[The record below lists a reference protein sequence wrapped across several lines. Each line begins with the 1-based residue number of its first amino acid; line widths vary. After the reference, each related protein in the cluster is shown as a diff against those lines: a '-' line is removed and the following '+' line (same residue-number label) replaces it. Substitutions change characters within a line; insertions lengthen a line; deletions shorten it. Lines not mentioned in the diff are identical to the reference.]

1 MNGHPD
7 DGATKGISPGH
18 PQAERAFSVLLV
30 GNYVKDQQWSML
42 RFADLLNEA
51 LGSRGVVVRLIQP
64 PCVLGRLCVRGSKAA
79 KWAAYVDKFL
89 LFPLVLALVS
99 KRYEVA
105 HICDHS
111 NAVYRPF
118 LRSRV
123 TVATCHD
130 LLAVRGALGEETFCP
145 ASGLGRRLQS
155 AILRDLALI
164 PWVACDSDAT
174 RSDFTRLTGRGAGA
188 GLRTLYLGFPLKFSP
203 ADQTLVSQAL
213 ASLGLR
219 PGGFLLQTGSAQA
232 RKNREG
238 TLRVLAALKDRW
250 PGHVVFAGEAL
261 TLGQRELAQNLQ
273 ISDRVVELTE
283 VSDELLTILYTG
295 AHALLFP
302 SLCEGFGWPV
312 LEAQACG
319 CPVITA
325 DNTSLQEVGGAGAMI
340 FEASNHE
347 GMAQAVLRLEDA
359 VQREK
364 LRARGFENLHRFSLD
379 AMVAGYVNLYEEA
392 LASA

>member
-7 DGATKGISPGH
+7 DGGTNGISPGH
-18 PQAERAFSVLLV
+18 SQAERAFSVLLV
-30 GNYVKDQQWSML
+30 GNYASDQQWSML
-42 RFADLLNEA
+42 RFADLLSDA
-51 LGSRGVVVRLIQP
+51 LRSRGVAVRLIQP
-64 PCVLGRLCVRGSKAA
+64 PCVLGRLGGRGSKAA

-99 KRYEVA
+99 KRYDVA

-123 TVATCHD
+123 TLATCHD

-145 ASGLGRRLQS
+145 ASGLGRQLQS

-174 RSDFTRLTGRGAGA
+174 RGDFTRLTGRRAGV
-188 GLRTLYLGFPLKFSP
+188 GLRTLHLGFPLKFSP
-203 ADQTLVSQAL
+203 ADQTQMSHAL
-213 ASLGLR
+213 ASMGLQ
-219 PGGFLLQTGSAQA
+219 PGGFLLQTGSAQT
-232 RKNREG
+232 RKNRAG

-250 PGHVVFAGEAL
+250 QGQVVFAGEAM
-261 TLGQRELAQNLQ
+261 TPGQLELAESLQ
-273 ISDRVVELTE
+273 ISDRVVQLPD
-283 VSDELLTILYTG
+283 VSDELLTMLYTG

-325 DNTSLQEVGGAGAMI
+325 DNTSLPEVAGDGAMI
-340 FEASNHE
+340 FNAADHE
-347 GMAQAVLRLEDA
+347 GMAQAVLRLDDA
-359 VQREK
+359 VQREE
-364 LRARGFENLHRFSLD
+364 LRARGFENLHRFKLN

-392 LASA
+392 LASP